1 MGFFDSIGKSF
12 KSIGQKIGKGAEFIG
27 KKSLVGLDYTIQ
39 GAKIAT
45 DFADKYTLGLDHFIP
60 YYSAIKAG
68 IDISD
73 HVRKMIKGEEK
84 LNLSTGLEIGT
95 DLIFG
100 AMGASSSAKGEL
112 EGIKDSYK
120 IFNEARGSGRS
131 LLQSSKGAGSRLLKG
146 YGIHKDDFKEMAT
159 GAKKYIKYGKK
170 RKLTSNRKNCS
181 SGKWSRSCW
190 SKSSSRTTKTT
201 STIAQKPIPRIL
213 QKPVKPISQSQKYC
227 SKTATTSINKRT
239 SKFSL
244 YKYWYLSEWSISRL
258 ILFKKYF

>member
-12 KSIGQKIGKGAEFIG
+12 KSIGQKIGKGAQFIG
-27 KKSLVGLDYTIQ
+27 KKALVGLDYTIQ

-45 DFADKYTLGLDHFIP
+45 DFADKYTWGLDHFIP

-84 LNLSTGLEIGT
+84 FNLSTGLEMGT

-100 AMGASSSAKGEL
+100 AMGAGSAKGEL

-159 GAKKYIKYGKK
+159 GAKNTLNMARRGNLQAIVKTGAY
-170 RKLTSNRKNCS
+170 
-181 SGKWSRSCW
+181 
-190 SKSSSRTTKTT
+190 TTAGGVVGAGVIVEQPKQQAQ
-201 STIAQKPIPRIL
+201 AQKPIPRVL
-213 QKPVKPISQSQKYC
+213 QKPVKPISQSRSIVPQPVLT
-227 SKTATTSINKRT
+227 KTPQNLVYTNTGIYQNGV
-239 SKFSL
+239 L
-244 YKYWYLSEWSISRL
+244 VG
-258 ILFKKYF
+258 

>member
-1 MGFFDSIGKSF
+1 MGIFDSIGKSF
-12 KSIGQKIGKGAEFIG
+12 KSLGQKIGKGAQFLG
-27 KKSLVGLDYTIQ
+27 KKTLVGLDYTIQ

-84 LNLSTGLEIGT
+84 FNLSTGLEMGT

-100 AMGASSSAKGEL
+100 AMGAGSAKGEL

-131 LLQSSKGAGSRLLKG
+131 LLQSSKGAGGRLLKG
-146 YGIHKDDFKEMAT
+146 YGLHKDDFKEMAT
-159 GAKKYIKYGKK
+159 ASKNTLNMARRGNLKAIAKTGAVASGVGVVGASSVVEPPKQQAPAQAQQKKI
-170 RKLTSNRKNCS
+170 
-181 SGKWSRSCW
+181 
-190 SKSSSRTTKTT
+190 
-201 STIAQKPIPRIL
+201 QPQPPRIL
-213 QKPVKPISQSQKYC
+213 QPKAKPVIHAPPLTKEP
-227 SKTATTSINKRT
+227 
-239 SKFSL
+239 
-244 YKYWYLSEWSISRL
+244 ERL
-258 ILFKKYF
+258 EFRDNGIYQDGILVG

>member
-12 KSIGQKIGKGAEFIG
+12 KSIGQKIGKGAQFIG
-27 KKSLVGLDYTIQ
+27 KKALVGLDYTIQ

-84 LNLSTGLEIGT
+84 FNLSTGLEMGT

-100 AMGASSSAKGEL
+100 AMGAGSAKGEL

-159 GAKKYIKYGKK
+159 GAKNTLNMARRGNLQAIAKTGAY
-170 RKLTSNRKNCS
+170 
-181 SGKWSRSCW
+181 
-190 SKSSSRTTKTT
+190 TTAGGVVGAGVVVEPAKQQAPAQ
-201 STIAQKPIPRIL
+201 AQKPIPRVL
-213 QKPVKPISQSQKYC
+213 QKPIKPISQSR
-227 SKTATTSINKRT
+227 SIVPKPPQPALTKEPQNLVYT
-239 SKFSL
+239 NTGIYQNGVL
-244 YKYWYLSEWSISRL
+244 VG
-258 ILFKKYF
+258 

>member
-12 KSIGQKIGKGAEFIG
+12 KSIGQKIGKGAQFIG
-27 KKSLVGLDYTIQ
+27 KKALVGLDYTIQ

-45 DFADKYTLGLDHFIP
+45 DFADKYTWGLDHFIP

-84 LNLSTGLEIGT
+84 FNLSTGLEMGT

-100 AMGASSSAKGEL
+100 AMGAGSAKGEL

-159 GAKKYIKYGKK
+159 GAKNTLNMARRGNLQAIAKTGAY
-170 RKLTSNRKNCS
+170 
-181 SGKWSRSCW
+181 
-190 SKSSSRTTKTT
+190 TTAGGVVGAGVVVEPPKQQAPAQ
-201 STIAQKPIPRIL
+201 AQKPIPRVL
-213 QKPVKPISQSQKYC
+213 QKPIKPISQSR
-227 SKTATTSINKRT
+227 SIVPKPPQPVLTKEPQNLVYT
-239 SKFSL
+239 NTGIYQNGVL
-244 YKYWYLSEWSISRL
+244 VG
-258 ILFKKYF
+258 

>member
-1 MGFFDSIGKSF
+1 MGIFDSIGKSF
-12 KSIGQKIGKGAEFIG
+12 KSLGQKIGKGAEFLG
-27 KKSLVGLDYTIQ
+27 KKTLVGLDYTIQ

-84 LNLSTGLEIGT
+84 FNLSTGLEMGT

-100 AMGASSSAKGEL
+100 AMGAGSAKGEL

-146 YGIHKDDFKEMAT
+146 YGLHKDDFKEMAT
-159 GAKKYIKYGKK
+159 ASKNTLNMARRGNLKAIAKTGAVASGVGVVGASSVVEPPKQQAPAQAQQKKI
-170 RKLTSNRKNCS
+170 
-181 SGKWSRSCW
+181 
-190 SKSSSRTTKTT
+190 
-201 STIAQKPIPRIL
+201 QPQPPRIL
-213 QKPVKPISQSQKYC
+213 QPKIKPIIHAPPLTK
-227 SKTATTSINKRT
+227 
-239 SKFSL
+239 
-244 YKYWYLSEWSISRL
+244 EPERL
-258 ILFKKYF
+258 EFRDNGIYQDGILVG

>member
-12 KSIGQKIGKGAEFIG
+12 KSIGQKIGTGAQFLG
-27 KKSLVGLDYTIQ
+27 KKALVGLDYTIQ
-39 GAKIAT
+39 GAKIAS

-84 LNLSTGLEIGT
+84 LNLSTGLEMTT

-100 AMGASSSAKGEL
+100 AMGASSAKGEL

-146 YGIHKDDFKEMAT
+146 YGVHKDDFKEMAT
-159 GAKKYIKYGKK
+159 ASKNTLNMARRGNLKAIVKTGAVA
-170 RKLTSNRKNCS
+170 
-181 SGKWSRSCW
+181 SGVGVVGASQVVEEPKQQQ
-190 SKSSSRTTKTT
+190 T
-201 STIAQKPIPRIL
+201 QKPIPRIL
-213 QKPVKPISQSQKYC
+213 QKPVKPISQSR
-227 SKTATTSINKRT
+227 SIVPQPALTKEPQNLVYT
-239 SKFSL
+239 NTGIYQNGVL
-244 YKYWYLSEWSISRL
+244 VG
-258 ILFKKYF
+258 

>member
-27 KKSLVGLDYTIQ
+27 KKALVGLDYTIQ

-84 LNLSTGLEIGT
+84 LNLSTGLEMGT

-100 AMGASSSAKGEL
+100 AMGASSAKGEL
-112 EGIKDSYK
+112 QGIKDSYK

-146 YGIHKDDFKEMAT
+146 YGVHKDDFKEMAT
-159 GAKKYIKYGKK
+159 GAKNTLNMARRGNLQAIA
-170 RKLTSNRKNCS
+170 
-181 SGKWSRSCW
+181 
-190 SKSSSRTTKTT
+190 KTGIVAT
-201 STIAQKPIPRIL
+201 GVGVVGASQVVEPPKQQAPIAQKPIPRIL
-213 QKPVKPISQSQKYC
+213 QKPIIPISQAQ
-227 SKTATTSINKRT
+227 SIVPQPQNIVPKPPQPVLT
-239 SKFSL
+239 KEPQNL
-244 YKYWYLSEWSISRL
+244 VYTNTGIYQNGVLVG
-258 ILFKKYF
+258 

>member
-1 MGFFDSIGKSF
+1 MGIFDSIGKSF
-12 KSIGQKIGKGAEFIG
+12 KSLGQKIGAGAQFLG
-27 KKSLVGLDYTIQ
+27 KKTLVGLDYTIQ

-84 LNLSTGLEIGT
+84 FNLSTGLDIGT

-100 AMGASSSAKGEL
+100 AMGAGSAKGEL

-120 IFNEARGSGRS
+120 IFNEARGGGQS
-131 LLQSSKGAGSRLLKG
+131 LLKAGRASGSRVLKG

-159 GAKKYIKYGKK
+159 ASKNTLNMARRGNLQAIVKTGAY
-170 RKLTSNRKNCS
+170 TSAGAVVGAGVIVEPAKQQS
-181 SGKWSRSCW
+181 Q
-190 SKSSSRTTKTT
+190 TQQQQQV
-201 STIAQKPIPRIL
+201 QKPRIL
-213 QKPVKPISQSQKYC
+213 QPKPKP
-227 SKTATTSINKRT
+227 SIHAPPLTK
-239 SKFSL
+239 
-244 YKYWYLSEWSISRL
+244 EPQRL
-258 ILFKKYF
+258 EFRDNGIWQDGKLVG

>member
-12 KSIGQKIGKGAEFIG
+12 KSIGQKIGKGAQFIG
-27 KKSLVGLDYTIQ
+27 KKALVGLDYTIQ

-84 LNLSTGLEIGT
+84 FNLSTGLEMGT

-100 AMGASSSAKGEL
+100 AMGASSAKGEL

-159 GAKKYIKYGKK
+159 GAKNTLNMARRGNLQAIAKTGVVA
-170 RKLTSNRKNCS
+170 
-181 SGKWSRSCW
+181 SGVGVVGASQVVEEPKQQAQ
-190 SKSSSRTTKTT
+190 
-201 STIAQKPIPRIL
+201 AQKPIPRVL
-213 QKPVKPISQSQKYC
+213 QKPIKPISQSRSIVPQPALT
-227 SKTATTSINKRT
+227 KTPQN
-239 SKFSL
+239 L
-244 YKYWYLSEWSISRL
+244 VYKNTGIYQNGVLVG
-258 ILFKKYF
+258 